1 MRMMR
6 VKLNNFFFSL
16 PLAAVYTQTYEF
28 HELVLASGVVSQEL
42 SR

>member
-1 MRMMR
+1 MVR
-6 VKLNNFFFSL
+6 VKPYFFFSL
-16 PLAAVYTQTYEF
+16 PPSCCTVYTQTYEF